1 MDNDLDV
8 GVEQDQSQGSSET
21 PEKSDSS
28 WRQRAERVLSLRN
41 IALLFIFLGLITLS
55 GFVYLSYSN
64 SLTLASR
71 SGVVYLSTISLF
83 ILYALV
89 LSVSV
94 IHKYQVR
101 HKFREN
107 YDEHNKFSK
116 EILRRMTDIFA
127 TLFLPFV
134 SILLVLSTQIIK
146 LPTDGTS
153 VVPEIYENLPYML
166 SFYFSSSVIL
176 LMIGMEVSYSVQE
189 HSEGH
194 QWPVLVM
201 ASLILDFISYFI
213 IVVGYERPQ
222 TGDNVIPGEKVL
234 FTFLLG
240 TGSLISSYYT
250 VTQARITDEILGLP
264 KRK

>member
-1 MDNDLDV
+1 MY
-8 GVEQDQSQGSSET
+8 S
-21 PEKSDSS
+21 
-28 WRQRAERVLSLRN
+28 
-41 IALLFIFLGLITLS
+41 F
-55 GFVYLSYSN
+55 GFAG

-71 SGVVYLSTISLF
+71 SGIVNLSTISLF
-83 ILYALV
+83 VLYALV

-94 IHKYQVR
+94 IYKYQVK
-101 HKFREN
+101 HKYREV
-107 YDEHNKFSK
+107 YDADNKVSK
-116 EILRRMTDIFA
+116 ENLRRMTGNFA

-134 SILLVLSTQIIK
+134 SILLVLSAQIIV
-146 LPTDGTS
+146 LPTDVTQES
-153 VVPEIYENLPYML
+153 NSNLPYIL

-194 QWPVLVM
+194 HWPVLVM
-201 ASLILDFISYFI
+201 ASLILDFISYFV
-213 IVVGYERPQ
+213 IVVGHERP
-222 TGDNVIPGEKVL
+222 GMSINEIPPEKVL

-240 TGSLISSYYT
+240 LGSLISSYYT